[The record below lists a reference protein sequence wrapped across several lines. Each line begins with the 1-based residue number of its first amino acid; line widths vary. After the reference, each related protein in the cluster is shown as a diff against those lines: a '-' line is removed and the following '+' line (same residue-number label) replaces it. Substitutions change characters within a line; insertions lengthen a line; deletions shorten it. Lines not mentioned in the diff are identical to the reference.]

1 MKTYFECI
9 PCFLRQTLEA
19 ARLTTDNETIHE
31 QVLRKVLRAVSEM
44 NLQESPPFMAQRIH
58 RMIRQMT
65 GNNDPYRD
73 IKDRFNYFALELY
86 PELKKQIERS
96 RKPLDTAI
104 RLAIAG
110 NIIDSG
116 VNNYVDEARI
126 RDTIDHALTAPLA
139 GDPEKFYEAISM
151 AKDILYLADN
161 TGEIV
166 FDRLLIEQMPF
177 EKITLV
183 VKGSPIINDACL
195 VDAQITGIADLV
207 KVIDNGSDAPG
218 TILTECSEEFKQRFE
233 NADLIIAK
241 GQGNYE
247 TLSDVKK
254 DIFFVLKAKCSVIAK
269 HIGCDVGSLVFL
281 RSASGE
287 VPHFL
292 RTHKKGDRLMN
303 NSEINA
309 EKENK
314 TFAR

>member
-19 ARLTTDNETIHE
+19 VRLTTDDKAIQE
-31 QVLRKVLRAVSEM
+31 QVIRKVLSLASEM
-44 NLQESPPFMAQRIH
+44 NMQKSPPFMAQRIH
-58 RMIRQMT
+58 RLIRQMT

-73 IKDRFNYFALELY
+73 IKDRFNSFALELY
-86 PELKKQIERS
+86 PKLKNMIERS
-96 RKPLDTAI
+96 GDPLNTAI

-116 VNNYVDEARI
+116 VNNNVNETQI
-126 RDTIDHALTAPLA
+126 RDTIDHALTAPLT
-139 GDPEKFYEAISM
+139 GDPEEFREAVSM

-207 KVIDNGSDAPG
+207 KVIDNGADVPG
-218 TILTECSEEFKQRFE
+218 TILAECSEDFKQQFK

-247 TLSDVKK
+247 TLSDVEK
-254 DIFFVLKAKCSVIAK
+254 DIFFILKAKCHVIAK
-269 HIGCDVGSLVFL
+269 HIECKVGSLIL
-281 RSASGE
+281 RRS
-287 VPHFL
+287 V
-292 RTHKKGDRLMN
+292 T
-303 NSEINA
+303 
-309 EKENK
+309 
-314 TFAR
+314 

>member
-9 PCFLRQTLEA
+9 PCLLRQTLEA
-19 ARLTTDNETIHE
+19 ARLTTDDETIHE

-44 NLQESPPFMAQRIH
+44 NLQKSPPFMAQRIH
-58 RMIRQMT
+58 RLIRQMT

-86 PELKKQIERS
+86 PELKERIEWS
-96 RKPLDTAI
+96 REPLDTAV

-116 VNNYVDEARI
+116 INYHIDETQVHNAI
-126 RDTIDHALTAPLA
+126 EHALTAPLA
-139 GDPEKFYEAISM
+139 GDTEEFRKAVSE

-161 TGEIV
+161 AGEIL
-166 FDRLLIEQMPF
+166 FDRLLIEQMPL

-183 VKGSPIINDACL
+183 VKGGPVINDACL
-195 VDAQITGIADLV
+195 VDAQVTGITDLV
-207 KVIDNGSDAPG
+207 EVIDNGSDAPG
-218 TILTECSEEFKQRFE
+218 TILAECSEGFKRRFE

-254 DIFFVLKAKCSVIAK
+254 NIFFVLKAKCPVIAK
-269 HIGCDVGSLVFL
+269 HIGCEVGSLVFL
-281 RSASGE
+281 RSAPGA
-287 VPHFL
+287 
-292 RTHKKGDRLMN
+292 RTIVEKICKGGDRDAMG
-303 NSEINA
+303 
-309 EKENK
+309 
-314 TFAR
+314 